1 MRNRANE
8 LLADPAELDRL
19 LAHGADKCPRDRLGY
34 AGASLRA
41 VGFLPYAGSRP
52 ESARPMSS
60 VSKVTANEP
69 KRATA
74 RAVSS
79 AAPDV
84 QDTQDNGHRSEGIS
98 IGVILGFPDGDRRG
112 APALACLFR

>member
-1 MRNRANE
+1 
-8 LLADPAELDRL
+8 
-19 LAHGADKCPRDRLGY
+19 
-34 AGASLRA
+34 
-41 VGFLPYAGSRP
+41 
-52 ESARPMSS
+52 MSS

-84 QDTQDNGHRSEGIS
+84 QDTQGNGHRGDGIS
-98 IGVILGFPDGDRRG
+98 IGVILGFPPEIAEELQRWRASFGDPM
-112 APALACLFR
+112 AEVIPAHITLVTTTMTQDWEATRSHVREIANRQERFNVTF